1 MVQSAAPGPGVKEE
15 AHAPIPSFD
24 DIRWEGNARP
34 LVFASKKPTLQQFED
49 FARSRSSSG
58 KGTVGRNA
66 GLALEITNLDFP
78 CWIPQELVA
87 NALGFGTAGIEAA
100 MAEFTAGWVWA
111 SLFENVHTFW
121 DEEEP
126 PIVVDGVTHKCSEA
140 CYQSK
145 KEGRSIAEF
154 EEIKFDEMEKALR
167 AKMRASPRV
176 QQLLRATGT
185 LDLVSIKNDDVW
197 GWDPVKRSGANHL
210 GNIWMRL
217 RAELRIEDIQVCA
230 WQPCS

>member
-1 MVQSAAPGPGVKEE
+1 M
-15 AHAPIPSFD
+15 
-24 DIRWEGNARP
+24 
-34 LVFASKKPTLQQFED
+34 
-49 FARSRSSSG
+49 
-58 KGTVGRNA
+58 GTWGWDPDS
-66 GLALEITNLDFP
+66 ALEITRLDFP

-100 MAEFTAGWVWA
+100 MAEFTDGWVWA

-126 PIVVDGVTHKCSEA
+126 RVVVDGVAHECSEA
-140 CYQSK
+140 CYQSQK
-145 KEGRSIAEF
+145 KGKSTEDF
-154 EEIKFDEMEKALR
+154 KKIKIRVMEDALR

-185 LDLVSIKNDDVW
+185 LDLVSIKEDDVW
-197 GWDPVKRSGANHL
+197 GWDPVKKSGANHL

-217 RAELRIEDIQVCA
+217 RAELRIEDMQVCA